1 METKPIVP
9 EFNYPHLP
17 DPDEPPDSVEPPQ
30 PATDDN
36 SDRRLYVPTPE
47 GCQARIK
54 QGWEKQYCYSKF
66 PGEDY
71 FHLILNGE
79 IYLEHAGEKLCLT
92 CAFRRGVITTQRLF
106 WQNKSRK
113 GAPRDS

>member
-1 METKPIVP
+1 MP
-9 EFNYPHLP
+9 EFNHPHLP
-17 DPDEPPDSVEPPQ
+17 DPDHPSEPPR
-30 PATDDN
+30 PATAAD
-36 SDRRLYVPTPE
+36 SDRRLYVPTAE
-47 GCQARIK
+47 GSQARIK

-92 CAFRRGVITTQRLF
+92 CALHRGVITTQRLF

-113 GAPRDS
+113 VAPGDS